1 MSKSAEA
8 RVTDDE
14 LYVAAS
20 PRLLADLF
28 HGMDSLKVHNVGD
41 LTKEPRM
48 VEGVD
53 EWPTDAT
60 AFNPPTPLTIEAG
73 RCS

>member
-48 VEGVD
+48 VEGGQ
-53 EWPTDAT
+53 
-60 AFNPPTPLTIEAG
+60 LTLRLSIHQLH
-73 RCS
+73 

>member
-20 PRLLADLF
+20 PRLLVDLF
-28 HGMDSLKVHNVGD
+28 HGIHSLKVHNVGD

-48 VEGVD
+48 VEGGQ
-53 EWPTDAT
+53 
-60 AFNPPTPLTIEAG
+60 LMLRLSIHQLH
-73 RCS
+73 

>member
-20 PRLLADLF
+20 PRLLVDLF

-48 VEGVD
+48 VEGGQ
-53 EWPTDAT
+53 
-60 AFNPPTPLTIEAG
+60 LMLRLSIHQLH
-73 RCS
+73 